1 MSESVI
7 VAGLHTLTIEEM
19 AHLKGFVKK
28 LKDEFMTEKVHYI
41 TLGEGEKAKQM
52 LVKAGVEV
60 LLMAFRLSP
69 RFEVKEHE
77 INLFGV
83 SHKEVSSMC
92 SLVSVV
98 NGATI
103 AQGMGLCSTLESRYR
118 YVNAGKVC
126 PDCGKEGTIRKSK
139 QDGGW
144 YCWDKLGGC
153 GSKWAANH
161 PDIKD
166 QQQGKRDNA
175 DIADTYNTVLK
186 MANMRALRDAV
197 MTGLSASDIFDDSED
212 FEVPDYLMT
221 GKVDATAPLA
231 EKTAAASALMQ
242 ELKDEARPASNNQQI
257 AEPAPAAD
265 PQPDATPAPKPEAN
279 KPEAEK
285 PAAKAK
291 PAESNFEDA
300 KKPEPEPEVKQPEQA
315 EQEQAAPAADEE
327 IDFDKKI
334 DANTWLDI
342 KKRLA
347 AKGKTA
353 EALCD
358 AIAVKRGSEIKVVDM
373 ALVDAF
379 IEQ

>member
-1 MSESVI
+1 
-7 VAGLHTLTIEEM
+7 
-19 AHLKGFVKK
+19 
-28 LKDEFMTEKVHYI
+28 
-41 TLGEGEKAKQM
+41 
-52 LVKAGVEV
+52 
-60 LLMAFRLSP
+60 
-69 RFEVKEHE
+69 
-77 INLFGV
+77 
-83 SHKEVSSMC
+83 MC

-126 PDCGKEGTIRKSK
+126 PDCGKEGTIRRSK

-197 MTGLSASDIFDDSED
+197 MTGLSASDIFDDSDD

-221 GKVDATAPLA
+221 GKVDATAPLS

-242 ELKDEARPASNNQQI
+242 ELKNEVKPASNSQQI
-257 AEPAPAAD
+257 TAPAPTAD
-265 PQPDATPAPKPEAN
+265 PKTEAAEAPKPESN
-279 KPEAEK
+279 KPAAEK
-285 PAAKAK
+285 PAAKSK
-291 PAESNFEDA
+291 PAESNFEEA
-300 KKPEPEPEVKQPEQA
+300 KKPEDEPEVKQA
-315 EQEQAAPAADEE
+315 DQAAPAADDE